1 MLYIA
6 LASLS
11 CALAATLLGYAAAA
25 VVLAQLGEI
34 MFVFA
39 ALSARSSESRNEAL
53 AAALG

>member
-11 CALAATLLGYAAAA
+11 FALGATLLGYAAAA
-25 VVLAQLGEI
+25 VILAQLGEI

-39 ALSARSSESRNEAL
+39 ALSSRSAESRNEAL
-53 AAALG
+53 AVALG